1 MSRSIVL
8 TGSRIAALVLAA
20 LSTFPAMRA
29 LADPPLTVT
38 YQGQTIR
45 FSHVSSANGEAAVGV
60 NDPGFAAL
68 LRSTGALITWKPGE
82 RYVLITTS
90 APTVVSFAIG
100 DRRYDVG
107 PISLQA
113 KIAPYERG
121 SEAYLP
127 LIELLRSLDLALE
140 QDGGAKVLQPQL
152 TTLDVRTHS
161 DGVSLAAHGGA
172 PLHPRVVRQSA
183 SEVAYAFD
191 GVGTALTGVRQ
202 VNAGGVRSVAIQTTG
217 TIRQPTTTVTI
228 ELEPGATVAPP
239 QSTGDRDAMLS
250 IGAGATPLQT
260 VAQESPTP
268 EPALPVDSDSANAS
282 GNAPASVTGVSAQ
295 PSDSGLTVTIAV
307 NGSAA
312 FEWHRL
318 RDPDNRFWVD
328 IENAQL
334 GGPPIDE
341 NLATPVIAL
350 RARQVDASTVRV
362 ALSLDGPKSISI
374 TPSAT
379 GLILEIGSDEVSD
392 APRSGTGSIGSVLSS
407 SEQNAAPVTPAPS
420 ENSFAG
426 VGTPDQ
432 SAWKFG
438 PRSQY
443 VPTNPHLIV
452 IDPGHG
458 GSDTG
463 TEHGG
468 LKEADLT
475 LDMARRLRD
484 ILIAR
489 GWQVQLTR
497 TTDVDVY
504 QPNDSPHDE
513 LQARVDV
520 ANNAGARLF
529 VSVHVNAFINSG
541 PSGTTYYVSKPDD
554 TALAR
559 IVETHLSADGTKDD
573 GVVKS
578 HMYVT
583 YHTRMPAVLIET
595 AFLTNPGDYA
605 LLASAAWRQK
615 VAQEIADGIGEYARE
630 YPVPSAV
637 Q

>member
-1 MSRSIVL
+1 
-8 TGSRIAALVLAA
+8 
-20 LSTFPAMRA
+20 
-29 LADPPLTVT
+29 
-38 YQGQTIR
+38 
-45 FSHVSSANGEAAVGV
+45 
-60 NDPGFAAL
+60 
-68 LRSTGALITWKPGE
+68 
-82 RYVLITTS
+82 
-90 APTVVSFAIG
+90 
-100 DRRYDVG
+100 
-107 PISLQA
+107 
-113 KIAPYERG
+113 
-121 SEAYLP
+121 
-127 LIELLRSLDLALE
+127 
-140 QDGGAKVLQPQL
+140 
-152 TTLDVRTHS
+152 
-161 DGVSLAAHGGA
+161 
-172 PLHPRVVRQSA
+172 
-183 SEVAYAFD
+183 
-191 GVGTALTGVRQ
+191 LTGVRQ

-228 ELEPGATVAPP
+228 ELELWATVAPP

-282 GNAPASVTGVSAQ
+282 GNAPASVTGVSAE

-334 GGPPIDE
+334 GGPPVDE

-630 YPVPSAV
+630 YPVPSAA